1 MNSSLCRFT
10 FFLVF
15 AVLFFSCTKI
25 ITTDIGSGL
34 IPPVDGVITKDTV
47 LEIKTKNIGYDSVS
61 VGISDNHVLGYINDP
76 GLFGT
81 TTASL
86 NFQVAPLIANFS
98 WGIDKED
105 VVLDSVV
112 LCLAYR
118 GAWGDSSQPL
128 KLHVYTIDP
137 EVVFD
142 NDSSY
147 KNTRTFEKAQ
157 EISEFSSGTT
167 IIPSDIN
174 AIDTLGPPYGEVATG
189 QIRIRLSK
197 TFGQQ
202 IVDLDSAHA
211 FINDSTFYNYL
222 RGLIVEPEAT
232 GHSLAMVN
240 LTDTTTHLSF
250 YYHSRDLKDTLTR
263 RFEPNDLTSASS
275 NTILRNYQG
284 TNIPS
289 YIGNTD
295 NNDDE
300 IFMQTSPGTY
310 STIDVSTLAGLPNMI
325 VHRAEI
331 LMYQI
336 PDPDHY
342 LTPPNLFLAAYK
354 PDSIYTFAIPN
365 DITFVG
371 TSISNLTQF
380 GVTPRYNS
388 NIDSYYYTF
397 DISRYVQGIVTR
409 KDPVFNLRLTAPY
422 NQYIYTDS
430 TYTYAVP
437 ISAPSLNT
445 VGIGRVH
452 LGGGSNTN
460 SQYKMKLHIVYSL
473 P

>member
-1 MNSSLCRFT
+1 MNSSLSRFT

-15 AVLFFSCTKI
+15 AVLIFSCTKI
-25 ITTDIGSGL
+25 ITTDIGADL

-47 LEIKTKNIGYDSVS
+47 LEIKTKNVGYDSAS
-61 VGISDNHVLGYINDP
+61 VGISDNHVLGYVNDAV
-76 GLFGT
+76 FGT
-81 TTASL
+81 TTASV

-98 WGIDKED
+98 WGIDKAD

-118 GAWGDSSQPL
+118 GVWGDSNLTQPL
-128 KLHVYTIDP
+128 KVHVYTVDP
-137 EVVFD
+137 EVVFE

-147 KNTRTFEKAQ
+147 NNTRTFEKGQ
-157 EISEFSSGTT
+157 EVSEFSTGTT
-167 IIPSDIN
+167 IYPTTLDDV
-174 AIDTLGPPYGEVATG
+174 DTTKGYYQEVTTG
-189 QIRIRLSK
+189 QIRIRLNK

-202 IVDLDSAHA
+202 IVNLDSASA
-211 FINDSTFYNYL
+211 FINDATFYEYL

-232 GHSLAMVN
+232 GHSLIMVN

-250 YYHSRDLKDTLTR
+250 YYHSRDLTDTLTR

-284 TNIPS
+284 TQIPG

-295 NNDDE
+295 NNDDQV
-300 IFMQTSPGTY
+300 FMQTSPGTY
-310 STIDVSTLAGLPNMI
+310 ATIDVSSVMGLPNMI

-336 PDPDHY
+336 PDGDSY
-342 LTPPNLFLAAYK
+342 LTAPNLFLAAYK
-354 PDSIYTFAIPN
+354 KDSIYSFAVPH
-365 DITFVG
+365 DIQFFG
-371 TSISNLTQF
+371 TTISNLGQF
-380 GVTPRYNS
+380 GVYPIFDSIARTYHYN
-388 NIDSYYYTF
+388 F

-409 KDPVFNLRLTAPY
+409 KEPIFNLRLTAPY

-437 ISAPSLNT
+437 IAAPSLNT
-445 VGIGRVH
+445 VGIGRVR
-452 LGGGSNTN
+452 LGGGNN
-460 SQYKMKLHIVYSL
+460 QQYKMKLHIVYSL